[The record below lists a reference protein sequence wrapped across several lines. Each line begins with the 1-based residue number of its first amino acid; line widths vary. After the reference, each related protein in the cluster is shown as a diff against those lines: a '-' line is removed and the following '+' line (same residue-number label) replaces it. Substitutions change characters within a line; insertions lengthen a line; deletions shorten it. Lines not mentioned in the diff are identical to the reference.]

1 MSKNL
6 KKDEWLRVIETYRK
20 NGTWEA
26 EKQYRKI
33 TDNFQIKGRE
43 LRARIRLKSKMLD
56 NIGMTIFET
65 KTRNKQGRPRK
76 RDDSDIP
83 SIIDK
88 LNDEQKREIIE
99 GWIRDQRDK
108 QDKKEINKYKTLS
121 VALKSEI
128 TLLHRTTF
136 YKKQKKERIYKFDI
150 FRERVEEIFN
160 DSKGIYGSRKISI
173 SLQKEGID
181 FNDRTLRNYMN
192 RWNLVTKTRVPK
204 RKREQKQT
212 NVKFD
217 NLVKRNFNPK
227 EDNIIATD
235 VSYIPAN
242 EEQNN
247 VYLSIAISHKTKA
260 VESFEVGLTNGVSL
274 VKKTIMNIKRNNFIL
289 HSDHGFQYSHNEILD
304 LNNTKQII
312 TSMSRIGNS
321 LDNREAEY
329 FFSCLKGEYLN
340 YISTRKMKLEEI
352 KEHIAWYIKWYNT
365 NRIQKRLQW
374 KTPTEVSAYA
384 I

>member
-6 KKDEWLRVIETYRK
+6 TKDEWLKVIKTYRES
-20 NGTWEA
+20 GAWEA
-26 EKQYRKI
+26 EEQYR
-33 TDNFQIKGRE
+33 NIKGDFQMNGQD
-43 LRARIRLKSKMLD
+43 LRTRIRLKSKMLD
-56 NIGMTIFET
+56 NIGMTILES
-65 KTRNKQGRPRK
+65 KQGRPKK

-121 VALKSEI
+121 VTLKSEI

-150 FRERVEEIFN
+150 FRDRVEEIFN

-181 FNDRTLRNYMN
+181 FNDRSLRNYMN
-192 RWNLVTKTRVPK
+192 RWNLETKTRVPK
-204 RKREQKQT
+204 RKREQKNT
-212 NVKFD
+212 TVKFD

-260 VESFEVGLTNGVSL
+260 IESFVVGLANNIPL

-289 HSDHGFQYSHNEILD
+289 HSDHGFQYSNNEILE

-329 FFSCLKGEYLN
+329 FFGCLKGEYLKHLK
-340 YISTRKMKLEEI
+340 TKKMKLEEI
-352 KEHIAWYIKWYNT
+352 KEHVAWYIKWYNT